1 MYNTVGQNMKT
12 ETVKVELTADPLQF
26 TMAERKNFKISIA
39 ATNQGD
45 EVIDPELHRA
55 KLFINGKESIV
66 WMLAIGNGAREKKWF
81 ALPPGETV
89 SLTWPTLGESLLPN
103 AGTFELVLRY
113 LETELAPI
121 QVQVIA

>member
-1 MYNTVGQNMKT
+1 MASRHTRNRPYSRTALENTAGILYNTVGQNMKT

-66 WMLAIGNGAREKKWF
+66 WMLAIGNGAREKKW
-81 ALPPGETV
+81 L
-89 SLTWPTLGESLLPN
+89 S
-103 AGTFELVLRY
+103 
-113 LETELAPI
+113 
-121 QVQVIA
+121 